1 MCLSEQ
7 PDLTSDVGKIKSRH
21 TTPSRDDICVIT
33 SCGRRANQRAL
44 SGGCHTNSTGCGS
57 LTEQQQQHCDRSRN
71 SQSHTNKPSSE
82 NTTTTTV
89 QTLRGTCSRFHQR
102 NIQSV
107 LFRTTLMLSGVE
119 LDGAEP
125 LGGGGGLQGYLNLQ
139 NLVAL
144 EPKNPHDKLK
154 MQS

>member
-1 MCLSEQ
+1 
-7 PDLTSDVGKIKSRH
+7 
-21 TTPSRDDICVIT
+21 
-33 SCGRRANQRAL
+33 
-44 SGGCHTNSTGCGS
+44 
-57 LTEQQQQHCDRSRN
+57 
-71 SQSHTNKPSSE
+71 
-82 NTTTTTV
+82 
-89 QTLRGTCSRFHQR
+89 
-102 NIQSV
+102 
-107 LFRTTLMLSGVE
+107 MLSGVE